1 MQPLYL
7 LAAPATGLVVAAADA
22 ATDQITAGIIA
33 PILSTGV
40 VGAFLLMI
48 LFRIKIMPTYVY
60 DDAKALW
67 EKSDAAKDAAI
78 TELKEGLKEA
88 NSVYTS
94 QVIPTLTRVLDS
106 ERELVDIRRDEQAR
120 RRRGETA

>member
-1 MQPLYL
+1 MSPYTW
-7 LAAPATGLVVAAADA
+7 LAAPATGLVVAAGEA
-22 ATDQITAGIIA
+22 ASDPTVSFVA

-60 DDAKALW
+60 DEAKAVW
-67 EKSDAAKDAAI
+67 EKSDAAKDTAI
-78 TELKEGLKEA
+78 AELKEALKEA

-106 ERELVDIRRDEQAR
+106 ERELVDIRRDEQSR
-120 RRRGETA
+120 RRRGEKD